1 MKRPDGLRLIGLT
14 GGIGAGKSE
23 VARVFRGAGIP
34 VVDADRIAREQMRGG
49 HPVYDEVVATFGRD
63 VLDRDGE
70 IARRRLARVVFA
82 DPERLRTLNR
92 ITHPHV
98 VAEVERRLAILAEM
112 GHPVA
117 VIEAALLV
125 ETGLHGS
132 LDGLVTVTA
141 SEDVRAARAAARD
154 GVSPDEVRARMAAQT
169 SDAERTRV
177 ATWVLAN
184 DGSLEDLR
192 RRAARLAVLVARDP
206 REGTP

>member
-1 MKRPDGLRLIGLT
+1 MKRPNGLRLIGLT

-23 VARVFRGAGIP
+23 VARVFRWAGIP
-34 VVDADRIAREQMRGG
+34 VVDADGIAREQMRSG
-49 HPVYDEVVATFGRD
+49 HPVYEEVVAAFGRD
-63 VLDRDGE
+63 VLGSDGE

-117 VIEAALLV
+117 VVEAALIV
-125 ETGLHGS
+125 EAGLHGS
-132 LDGLVTVTA
+132 LDGLVTVAA
-141 SEDVRAARAAARD
+141 SEDDRATRVAARD
-154 GVSPDEVRARMAAQT
+154 GVSLDEVRARMATQV
-169 SDAERTRV
+169 SDAERARV
-177 ATWVLAN
+177 ATWVVVN
-184 DGSLEDLR
+184 DGSLDDLR
-192 RRAARLAVLVARDP
+192 RRAARLAVLVVRDI